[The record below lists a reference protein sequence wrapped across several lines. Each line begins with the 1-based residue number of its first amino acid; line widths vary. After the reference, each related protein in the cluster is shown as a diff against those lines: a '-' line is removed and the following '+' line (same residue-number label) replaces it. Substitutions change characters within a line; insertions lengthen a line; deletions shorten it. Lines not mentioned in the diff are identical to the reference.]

1 MVKLFIIINKIK
13 IGLFLL
19 IPFFLLCCG
28 SPTMKKNKK
37 LKKIIVTD
45 TAGTIRNFSDTNNYV
60 YQFTWMDYD
69 KTLYTDT
76 FIVSKEE
83 TKKAA
88 SERLKI
94 QAMSLTCP
102 QPDYTIIS
110 NKKSVF
116 ISNLAKKLKRK
127 AKLYNLDIGGT
138 VNMVVAMVQNI
149 PYTLIHNMSHNA
161 VEDQEQKQGGNF
173 VKQYHQDSKHNPFDR
188 IGGCVDDVEPCGV
201 YSPAEFIASL
211 RGDCDTRTVFIFTLL
226 REMGLISI
234 VVNGPGHSMLATPY
248 LPENPAAVFIML
260 KGTKYYFWETTI
272 FYNFPQGTGPRNGD
286 TPPNF
291 KPSEWMVVLN

>member
-28 SPTMKKNKK
+28 SPTVKKNKK

-60 YQFTWMDYD
+60 YQFTWMDYN

-76 FIVSKEE
+76 FVVSKEE

-173 VKQYHQDSKHNPFDR
+173 CKQYHQDTKHKPFDR
-188 IGGCVDDVEPCGV
+188 IGGCIENVEPCGV

-211 RGDCDTRTVFIFTLL
+211 CGDCDTRTVFIYTLL

-248 LPENPAAVFIML
+248 LPENPAAVFL
-260 KGTKYYFWETTI
+260 TFKGIKYYFWETTI

-291 KPSEWMVVLN
+291 NAAWTVVLN